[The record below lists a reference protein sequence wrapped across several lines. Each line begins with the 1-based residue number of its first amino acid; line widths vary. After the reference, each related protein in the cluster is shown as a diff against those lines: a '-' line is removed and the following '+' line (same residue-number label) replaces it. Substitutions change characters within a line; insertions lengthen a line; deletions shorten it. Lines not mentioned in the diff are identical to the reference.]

1 MSDDFA
7 GRGINSFVSRYTVAE
22 SAERI
27 VAALRAGGL
36 TVFADIDQSLEAE
49 KAGLTL
55 RPTRMILF
63 GDPKTGTPLMT
74 AAPSL
79 AIDLPLKALVWQDDG
94 GRVLVSYNS
103 PEYLQRRHGLAHE
116 AFTGTGALLS
126 HALA

>member
-1 MSDDFA
+1 MMGDGLA
-7 GRGINSFVSRYTVAE
+7 GRGISSVVSRYTVGE
-22 SAERI
+22 SAERV
-27 VAALRAGGL
+27 VAALRSRGL
-36 TVFADIDQSLEAE
+36 TVFADINQSLEAE
-49 KAGLTL
+49 KARLTL

-103 PEYLQRRHGLAHE
+103 PEYLQRRHGLAH
-116 AFTGTGALLS
+116 
-126 HALA
+126 